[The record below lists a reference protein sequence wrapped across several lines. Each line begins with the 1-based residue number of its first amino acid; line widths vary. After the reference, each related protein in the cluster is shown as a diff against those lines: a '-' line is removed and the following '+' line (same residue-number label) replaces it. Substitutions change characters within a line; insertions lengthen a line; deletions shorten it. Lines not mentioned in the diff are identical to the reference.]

1 MVHAQPSSV
10 CGGFFCEIAFTF
22 MKRWEEKGGGPKKTP
37 ENGLHVKNRLKQRLQ
52 FF

>member
-1 MVHAQPSSV
+1 MHNHRLFV
-10 CGGFFCEIAFTF
+10 GFFCEIAFTF
-22 MKRWEEKGGGPKKTP
+22 MKRWEEKGGGKKTP

>member
-1 MVHAQPSSV
+1 MHNHRLSV
-10 CGGFFCEIAFTF
+10 GFFFCEIAFTF
-22 MKRWEEKGGGPKKTP
+22 MKRWEEKGGRPKKTP